1 MHEHFYNVAYTV
13 YEKGIPKSQRSCL
26 IRSPR
31 VPNLD
36 AAKAHI
42 RTYFLKDP
50 SAVITISNVT
60 SISHEIYKMLGGDPN
75 APMLNLDNW

>member
-13 YEKGIPKSQRSCL
+13 YENGIPKSQRSCL

-42 RTYFLKDP
+42 RTHFLKDP

-60 SISHEIYKMLGGDPN
+60 SISHEIYKQLGGDPN